1 MSYLEDD
8 LRAALQRTE
17 PPPEFTGRVLARLNG
32 QAPPKLAWWELLA
45 VLLRPPRIQ
54 WVALSVILS
63 VMIPLG
69 VLQYQKERRLRA
81 QGERAK
87 EELVFAVRIAGNK
100 LHRVQQKVLEIG
112 RMDTR
117 L

>member
-1 MSYLEDD
+1 MSNLEDN
-8 LRAALQRTE
+8 LKAALERIE
-17 PPPEFTGRVLARLNG
+17 PPAEFTGRVLARLNG
-32 QAPPKLAWWELLA
+32 QAPLKLAWWDLLG

-54 WVALSVILS
+54 WVALSVIVS
-63 VMIPLG
+63 IMIPFAA
-69 VLQYQKERRLRA
+69 VQYQKERRLRA
-81 QGERAK
+81 EGEKAK
-87 EELVFAVRIAGNK
+87 EQLVFAVHVAGNK

>member
-1 MSYLEDD
+1 MSNLEDN
-8 LRAALQRTE
+8 LKTALERIE
-17 PPPEFTGRVLARLNG
+17 PPAEFTGRVLARLNG
-32 QAPPKLAWWELLA
+32 QTPPKLAWWDLFA

-54 WVALSVILS
+54 WVVLSFILS
-63 VMIPLG
+63 IMIPFVG
-69 VLQYQKERRLRA
+69 IQYQKERRLRA
-81 QGERAK
+81 EGEKAK
-87 EELVFAVRIAGNK
+87 DQLVFAVHVAGNK